1 MTELE
6 LSLLLPS
13 GIITY
18 PNGAAGTTI
27 DLVWGND
34 EATSR
39 IIKCKIAEEHDHG
52 SDHLSIEI
60 VIALQI
66 KEEAR
71 PSPAYNYAKTNWKQL
86 KDKLKSY
93 PPDDT
98 R

>member
-1 MTELE
+1 M
-6 LSLLLPS
+6 
-13 GIITY
+13 
-18 PNGAAGTTI
+18 
-27 DLVWGND
+27 
-34 EATSR
+34 SR

-52 SDHLSIEI
+52 SDHLPIET

-93 PPDDT
+93 LPDDIPPLIT
-98 R
+98 KMAIDNYAEEPS